1 MRGDAI
7 IGPSEDGMKATK
19 AMTRRAPG
27 PRSPFVASE
36 IIFVAEIGTASAL
49 QDVTAHR
56 RHVAELAG
64 CGEQQTFSDDGEA
77 PAYLQIRC
85 NIAHSSQCADAQA
98 AIRYCF
104 DAVHTWQTI

>member
-1 MRGDAI
+1 MRGDAV
-7 IGPSEDGMKATK
+7 IGPSKDGMKAIK
-19 AMTRRAPG
+19 AITRRAS
-27 PRSPFVASE
+27 RSWSPFIASE
-36 IIFVAEIGTASAL
+36 IILVAEIGTASAL
-49 QDVTAHR
+49 QDITAHR

-98 AIRYCF
+98 AIR
-104 DAVHTWQTI
+104 